1 MEGGCEVVWQRPGIQ
16 SGSAQTEGQSFVE
29 PGTPGIRI
37 WFYLARD
44 EELVKVHDQ
53 EINKIKIRGLGGIAV
68 RKDSQEGAGLSGS
81 EV

>member
-1 MEGGCEVVWQRPGIQ
+1 MEGGREVVWQRPCIQ

-37 WFYLARD
+37 WFYFARD

-53 EINKIKIRGLGGIAV
+53 EINKIKIRGLGGIVV
-68 RKDSQEGAGLSGS
+68 RKDSP
-81 EV
+81 EVAAVSRNEM